1 MQNVYFLTKDYMYE
15 YIDGRVVK
23 KELKKEKGIY
33 TSIIYFKDI
42 FDYTFKLPADLSE
55 EELIIKAEETVFNEA
70 TLDLTKE
77 YKINYKFQKYDD
89 YYLVDAFIVEVDK
102 LKKEFS
108 DILKIFKYIDFISA
122 APFIFEE
129 YYNLSNIIPKNDFF
143 IYFTPKDAFVVGF
156 KNKEFVFVKSL
167 DKFSLLSLQTQ
178 LSEKELIQILEE
190 KGLDKSLY
198 ENEELYNQINN
209 FFSQFFMKANN
220 LINYSKNFYHFD
232 EVDRIFFY
240 SNIKINNLIENYENF
255 WKLSGIEFKKF
266 ELQSEY
272 DPFEYCATVYNAK
285 NYLND
290 EVNFSV
296 FLRPPKFYK
305 TESGKF
311 IIFSAVILFFILMD
325 ALYKYYVINN
335 QEEKISK
342 LQYFYN
348 KKIKE
353 VKLTKLYIKKYEEN
367 IKKEK
372 ETILNIEN
380 QIDDI
385 ADKINYLYH
394 IKTKEP
400 FYNRYADIVNFI
412 NRYNLNL
419 IKFKKDKEQYNIFL
433 KSSDDNSKLIAKFM
447 KYLITLGYKDVS
459 SKKIVNKD
467 NNYITKIRF
476 ISE

>member
-1 MQNVYFLTKDYMYE
+1 MQNIYFLTKEYMYE
-15 YIDGRVVK
+15 YVDGRIVK
-23 KELKKEKGIY
+23 KDLKKEKGIY

-42 FDYTFKLPADLSE
+42 FNHTFKLPADLDE

-102 LKKEFS
+102 LKNEFS
-108 DILKIFKYIDFISA
+108 EILKTFKYIDFISA
-122 APFIFEE
+122 APFVFEE
-129 YYNLSNIIPKNDFF
+129 YYNITNLPPKNDVFV
-143 IYFTPKDAFVVGF
+143 YFTPKDAFIVGF

-167 DKFSLLSLQTQ
+167 DKFSLLSIQTQ
-178 LSEKELIQILEE
+178 LSEKELIKILEE
-190 KGLDKSLY
+190 KGLNKSLY

-209 FFSQFFMKANN
+209 FFSQFFMKVNN
-220 LINYSKNFYHFD
+220 LLNYSKNFYHFD
-232 EVDRIFFY
+232 EINRIFFY
-240 SNIKINNLIENYENF
+240 SDININNLTETYENF

-266 ELQSEY
+266 EIDSEY

-311 IIFSAVILFFILMD
+311 IIFSVFILFLILGD
-325 ALYKYYVINN
+325 AVYKYYIINN
-335 QEEKISK
+335 QDEKISK

-353 VKLTKLYIKKYEEN
+353 IKLTKLYIKKYASK
-367 IKKEK
+367 IKNEK
-372 ETILNIEN
+372 ETVLNIEK

-385 ADKINYLYH
+385 ADKINYLYY

-400 FYNRYADIVNFI
+400 VYNRFADIINFI
-412 NRYNLNL
+412 NKRRLKI
-419 IKFKKDKEQYNIFL
+419 IKFEKDENSYNILL
-433 KSSDDNSKLIAKFM
+433 KSYNDNSQLIAEFM

-459 SKKIVNKD
+459 SKKIINNN
-467 NNYITKIRF
+467 NNYITQIRF
-476 ISE
+476 YSE